1 MGITKQKKIPGQLSK
16 NTQELKKALKNKY
29 SKMESSMLIR
39 RKIDN
44 ITSVINTLAKRFNM
58 KNWEQDKKEAEE
70 TKRERGTSLRRTEKD
85 SQLTDEQRK
94 ENEKFELTAIYEVLF
109 SDPELLDKGN
119 IKSKVKSAPLQ
130 SETKVAAATKSM

>member
-1 MGITKQKKIPGQLSK
+1 
-16 NTQELKKALKNKY
+16 
-29 SKMESSMLIR
+29 MLIR

-70 TKRERGTSLRRTEKD
+70 TKEKRNFFRRTGKD
-85 SQLTDEQRK
+85 SQLTDEQKK

-119 IKSKVKSAPLQ
+119 IKSKVKSALPQ
-130 SETKVAAATKSM
+130 SETKVAAATKINVEKFCR

>member
-1 MGITKQKKIPGQLSK
+1 MI
-16 NTQELKKALKNKY
+16 
-29 SKMESSMLIR
+29 IR

-58 KNWEQDKKEAEE
+58 KNWEQDKREVEE
-70 TKRERGTSLRRTEKD
+70 TKRERGTSLRRTGKD

-109 SDPELLDKGN
+109 SDP
-119 IKSKVKSAPLQ
+119 
-130 SETKVAAATKSM
+130 